1 MDFQDNIINKL
12 GGYDKSTHFFASAWI
27 CLLMP
32 TWLCA
37 LIAAVVLAV
46 GKEMVD
52 KYIRKAEFSVRDMV
66 VTIVGG
72 AVSAGVIWLK
82 ITFFS

>member
-1 MDFQDNIINKL
+1 MISQSTIINHL

-32 TWLCA
+32 TWLYA
-37 LIAAVVLAV
+37 LIAAVGLAV
-46 GKEMVD
+46 GKELLD
-52 KYIRKAEFSVRDMV
+52 KYIRKTEFSVWDMV
-66 VTIVGG
+66 VTMLGG
-72 AVSAGVIWLK
+72 AVSAGVIYLK